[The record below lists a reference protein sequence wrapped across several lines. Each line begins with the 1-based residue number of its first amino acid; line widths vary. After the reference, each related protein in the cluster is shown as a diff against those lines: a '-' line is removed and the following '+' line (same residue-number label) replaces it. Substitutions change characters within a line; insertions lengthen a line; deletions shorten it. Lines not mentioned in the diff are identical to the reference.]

1 MQKYSCYF
9 SVKFCVALR
18 SGIGTVRYRVS
29 RKSVSFSTL
38 KKGAARK
45 FEKFGEQSEV
55 KKVSKCS
62 NVTDLLTKNIGTYS
76 STVGLTAVPLNKQ
89 INNFLIIKLQ
99 SYLTN
104 LRERLNYCIKKRTQ
118 IILIINPTFTCG
130 FVSHADQIGDG
141 SELSKVGAEIVL
153 LHILLKQTKLSVC
166 RRAVDPD

>member
-89 INNFLIIKLQ
+89 INNFLIIKL
-99 SYLTN
+99 
-104 LRERLNYCIKKRTQ
+104 
-118 IILIINPTFTCG
+118 
-130 FVSHADQIGDG
+130 
-141 SELSKVGAEIVL
+141 
-153 LHILLKQTKLSVC
+153 
-166 RRAVDPD
+166 